1 MNSENPAAATP
12 ENIIFRCGSLIYSK
26 KGLFVLFAWMLWGD
40 FCFTLMEA
48 VVPSILPLKLRSLD
62 APNALIGLIMTT
74 LPGIFNVTVTPWLS
88 FKSDRHRSRWGRRL
102 PFILG
107 TMPFL
112 AMSMILIGFSSDIG
126 GWVHGAFFGGSAIK
140 QAQVTI
146 VLLAVFAASFDFFN
160 MFVNTVYWYLFND
173 VVPVEWMGR
182 FMGWFRVVGTLTS
195 AAYNFFI
202 FKYAE
207 SHVREIFLGAALL
220 YLIGFGLMCLR
231 VKEGTYPPPS
241 DEGAVLGFFGKVR
254 LFARECFTS
263 SYYWYIFLQGAV
275 GAIGGSIVVFDV
287 FFLRSLGL
295 SLDNIGK
302 MGAISAI
309 TVPICLLFAGS
320 LVDRWHPVRVC
331 AYFGAFDIFFFQ
343 FANWVWLFVP
353 ATTPLVFVAFMMTF
367 SAFFRAPYR
376 AVNEVANMTRLMRMF
391 PHEQYGQFSGAMAL
405 VRAVGL
411 MAGGLLSGL
420 YIDMVRG
427 VFPEGDYY
435 YRFNFLWMGPMVAAG
450 FYFHYKSYRI
460 WKRLGGIHSYVAP
473 TKPFRPRDLSPC
485 PEDDGKP
492 CAGILGV
499 LAIPAS
505 GLLLLNCAWIAYYF
519 FWDHNPSNITV
530 FSIAAGL
537 TVVTGWV
544 FFLFIRRMERP

>member
-1 MNSENPAAATP
+1 MSNPTPAATSP
-12 ENIIFRCGSLIYSK
+12 GDIVFRCGSLIYSK
-26 KGLFVLFAWMLWGD
+26 KGLFVLFGWMLWGD

-112 AMSMILIGFSSDIG
+112 AISMILIGFSSDLG
-126 GWVHGAFFGGSAIK
+126 SWVHGAFFSGSPIK

-173 VVPVEWMGR
+173 VVPIEWMGR

-195 AAYNFFI
+195 AAYSFFI

-220 YLIGFGLMCLR
+220 YLIGFGFMCLR

-241 DEGAVLGFFGKVR
+241 DEGRGLGFFGKIH
-254 LFARECFTS
+254 LFAQECFTS

-275 GAIGGSIVVFDV
+275 GAIGGSILVFDV

-309 TVPICLLFAGS
+309 TVPICLLFAGG
-320 LVDRWHPVRVC
+320 LVDRWHPVRVS
-331 AYFGAFDIFFFQ
+331 AYLGAFDVFFFQ
-343 FANWVWLFVP
+343 FINWVWLFVP
-353 ATTPLVFVAFMMTF
+353 STAPLVFVGFMMTF

-376 AVNEVANMTRLMRMF
+376 AVNEVAGMTRLMRMF

-411 MAGGLLSGL
+411 MAGGVLSGI
-420 YIDMVRG
+420 YIDMIKG
-427 VFPEGDYY
+427 FFPQGDYC
-435 YRFNFLWMGPMVAAG
+435 YRFNFLWMGPLVAFG
-450 FYFHYKSYRI
+450 FYFHYRSYRI
-460 WKRLGGIHSYVAP
+460 WKRLGGIHCYVAP
-473 TKPFRPRDLSPC
+473 TEPFRPGELLPR
-485 PEDDGKP
+485 PEDDGKL
-492 CAGILGV
+492 CVGLLGV
-499 LAIPAS
+499 LAIPTV
-505 GLLLLNCAWIAYYF
+505 GLLLLNGAWVVYYF
-519 FWDHNPSNITV
+519 FWEHNPANMVV
-530 FSIAAGL
+530 FSTAAALNIVAGAAL
-537 TVVTGWV
+537 Y
-544 FFLFIRRMERP
+544 FFLRWMERP

>member
-1 MNSENPAAATP
+1 MSTPAASSQENPV
-12 ENIIFRCGSLIYSK
+12 FRCGSLIYSK

-40 FCFTLMEA
+40 FCFTIMEA
-48 VVPSILPLKLRSLD
+48 VVPSVLPLKLRGLD

-74 LPGIFNVTVTPWLS
+74 LPGIFNVTITPWLS

-126 GWVHGAFFGGSAIK
+126 AWMHGAFFGGTAIK

-173 VVPVEWMGR
+173 VVPQEWMGR

-195 AAYNFFI
+195 AGYNFFI
-202 FKYAE
+202 FKFAE

-220 YLIGFGLMCLR
+220 YFIGFGLMCLR
-231 VKEGTYPPPS
+231 VKEGTYPPPT
-241 DEGAVLGFFGKVR
+241 DDGAVVGLMGKIR
-254 LFARECFTS
+254 IFARECFTS
-263 SYYWYIFLQGAV
+263 SYYWYIFLHAGV

-287 FFLRSLGL
+287 FFLKSLGL
-295 SLDNIGK
+295 TLDNIGK
-302 MGAISAI
+302 MGAVSAI
-309 TVPICLLFAGS
+309 TVPICLLFAGG

-331 AYFGAFDIFFFQ
+331 AYLGAFDLFFFQ
-343 FANWVWLFVP
+343 FINWVWLFVP
-353 ATTPLVFVAFMMTF
+353 ATAPLVFVGFMMTF
-367 SAFFRAPYR
+367 SAFFRAPFR

-411 MAGGLLSGL
+411 MAGGFLSGI
-420 YIDMVRG
+420 YIDVVKG
-427 VFPEGDYY
+427 FFPGSDYC
-435 YRFNFLWMGPMVAAG
+435 YRFLFLWMGPLLAVA
-450 FYFHYKSYRI
+450 FIFHYLSYRT
-460 WKRLGGIHSYVAP
+460 WKRLGGTESYVAP
-473 TKPFRPRDLSPC
+473 TTPFRPGDLP
-485 PEDDGKP
+485 PRAGDDGKV
-492 CAGILGV
+492 CKGLLGL
-499 LAIPAS
+499 LAIPAC
-505 GLLLLNCAWIAYYF
+505 GLILLNLAWVVYYF
-519 FWDHNPSNITV
+519 HWEHNPANMMV
-530 FSIAAGL
+530 FAIAAL
-537 TVVTGWV
+537 VNVVLGAV
-544 FFLFIRRMERP
+544 LYLFIRWMERP